1 MKKKVKDGGLDRSA
15 TSADRLQMCAIYQ
28 SKSFTAT
35 LLIEPVAN
43 FEIAQQKLHTSRN
56 ICMCETGGLERQI
69 LKAL

>member
-1 MKKKVKDGGLDRSA
+1 MKKVKDGGLDRSA

-35 LLIEPVAN
+35 LLIEPVTN
-43 FEIAQQKLHTSRN
+43 FGTAQQNPHTSRN
-56 ICMCETGGLERQI
+56 FCICKTGELERQI